1 VRQDDGSHRV
11 RHLTTSIG
19 PRRATSLEEARA
31 AAYVD
36 GRLRRAGM
44 KVSADPF
51 LASASPPPTAPLL
64 SLAGILAALL
74 VGWVVIPSLFLSLWL
89 IVLTLFELAGFS
101 LPMPLFRSRDSQNT
115 VGTRAS
121 EKRPRWRVVLLAPL
135 DTPPPMQ
142 VGGSCVRQQQAMLIV
157 RLIAA
162 VSLAILALVFLGQ
175 QEHLLPASLSP
186 GGLNIEGVLPLGQ
199 GVVVVLLLVSLLPR
213 RPRRNP
219 ALGGAGGLA
228 VLQAIAEQIPST
240 RSVELWGVGVG
251 SSTTGSY
258 GVRDLLNRYP
268 FPRAETL
275 FLTLECI
282 DHGVPVCVS
291 HEGAFRQWRA
301 DPLLLDLASRAQ
313 ATIPAGDTAI
323 QIRPYPAATTL
334 ALPLHRRGYRTLA
347 ILTDDVPS
355 PTSPAS
361 PAARSANRQNPE
373 PSGESVSPTAIE
385 HTVQL
390 VVSIIRQLDDANT
403 PSEPQRRQR
412 AYGHSGS

>member
-1 VRQDDGSHRV
+1 MRQDDGSYRV

-44 KVSADPF
+44 QVSADPF
-51 LASASPPPTAPLL
+51 LASASPPPTRPLL

-74 VGWVVIPSLFLSLWL
+74 VGWVVLPSLFLSLWL

-101 LPMPLFRSRDSQNT
+101 LPMPLFRPRSSQNI

-121 EKRPRWRVVLLAPL
+121 EKRPRWRVVLLVPL
-135 DTPPPMQ
+135 DTPPPIQ
-142 VGGSCVRQQQAMLIV
+142 IGGSCARQQQAMLIV
-157 RLIAA
+157 RLIATVA
-162 VSLAILALVFLGQ
+162 LTILALVFLGL
-175 QEHLLPASLSP
+175 QEHLLPASLNP
-186 GGLNIEGVLPLGQ
+186 GGLNIESVLPLGQ
-199 GVVVVLLLVSLLPR
+199 GVVVILLLVSLLPR
-213 RPRRNP
+213 RPLHNP
-219 ALGGAGGLA
+219 ALSGAGGLA

-240 RSVELWGVGVG
+240 RSVELWGVGIG
-251 SSTTGSY
+251 ASTTGSY

-275 FLTLECI
+275 FLSLEGI
-282 DHGVPVCVS
+282 NHGGPVCVS

-301 DPLLLDLASRAQ
+301 DPLLLDLASRAR

-347 ILTDDVPS
+347 ILTDDAP
-355 PTSPAS
+355 SPAS

-373 PSGESVSPTAIE
+373 HPGETFSPATIE
-385 HTVQL
+385 RTVQL
-390 VVSIIRQLDDANT
+390 VVSIVQQLDNANT
-403 PSEPQRRQR
+403 PSE
-412 AYGHSGS
+412 